1 MTIAPQGWDHGS
13 MDNIA
18 ARDQA
23 AAKEREFD
31 RRAQK
36 VAAYFLAVS
45 ALVGIYATLA
55 VAGILP
61 AMPWSPLGQ

>member
-1 MTIAPQGWDHGS
+1 MTPGGWHCCG
-13 MDNIA
+13 MENIA

-23 AAKEREFD
+23 AAREREFD
-31 RRAQK
+31 RRAQR

-55 VAGILP
+55 AAGVVP

>member
-1 MTIAPQGWDHGS
+1 MTPTGCHHCG
-13 MDNIA
+13 MENIA

-36 VAAYFLAVS
+36 VAAYFLAFS
-45 ALVGIYATLA
+45 ALLGIYATLA